1 MGILV
6 NIAGIHT
13 TKTCR
18 KDDIHQIAVIFR
30 ANPEES
36 LQPDEITCPLANL
49 FIKTP
54 DNQALICDILELLGY
69 DQPSQIL
76 EYFRK
81 YTQITFTACLDLYLL
96 YGIALE
102 AHQQNTL
109 VVFKQNI
116 PQRLL
121 IRDLGGIRLH
131 LPKL

>member
-1 MGILV
+1 M
-6 NIAGIHT
+6 
-13 TKTCR
+13 
-18 KDDIHQIAVIFR
+18 
-30 ANPEES
+30 
-36 LQPDEITCPLANL
+36 
-49 FIKTP
+49 
-54 DNQALICDILELLGY
+54 ELLGY

-81 YTQITFTACLDLYLL
+81 YTQITFAACLDLYLL

-131 LPKL
+131 LPSFEAAGLHLPKDAFSLTFTNSQTISRRKFIHACLQSNTGELILQRLNSHYKIAGGLLDYRR